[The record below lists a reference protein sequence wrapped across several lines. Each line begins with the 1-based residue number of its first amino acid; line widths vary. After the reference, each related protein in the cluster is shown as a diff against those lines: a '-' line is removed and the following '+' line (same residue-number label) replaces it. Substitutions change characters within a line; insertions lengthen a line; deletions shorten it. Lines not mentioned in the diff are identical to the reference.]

1 MSGNAQLLTRAG
13 SLPAIIF
20 VDDPARSARCE
31 RVVGPVEPER
41 STARRRYDKVTN
53 QLDLGSHTLL

>member
-1 MSGNAQLLTRAG
+1 MPKVVNASWFIA
-13 SLPAIIF
+13 AII
-20 VDDPARSARCE
+20 VIDDPARSARCE

-53 QLDLGSHTLL
+53 QLHLGSHTLL

>member
-13 SLPAIIF
+13 SLPAIIV

-41 STARRRYDKVTN
+41 STARRRYVTN
-53 QLDLGSHTLL
+53 QLDLGSQTLL

>member
-1 MSGNAQLLTRAG
+1 MRAG
-13 SLPAIIF
+13 SLPAIIV

-53 QLDLGSHTLL
+53 QLDLGSYTLL